1 MTQMVASLF
10 AFVITG
16 LARAI
21 TGARALW
28 RGCAPERVRRV
39 YFANHGSHIDFVLIW
54 SSLPPALRR
63 MTRPVA
69 GSDYWDRSGVR
80 RFIIHQVFRGVL
92 VDREHKP
99 DSPDP
104 IDVMVDAIDAGASL
118 IIFPEGTRNVEEGL
132 LPFKS
137 GIHRI
142 AQARPDIEFVPVWL
156 DNLKRVM
163 PKGKLLPLPIL
174 CTVSF
179 GAPIRL
185 HEGESREDFLSRTR
199 AALVALAE
207 EHAA

>member
-1 MTQMVASLF
+1 MVASLF

-92 VDREHKP
+92 VNREHKP

-104 IDVMVDAIDAGASL
+104 IDVMVNAIDAGASL
-118 IIFPEGTRNVEEGL
+118 VVFP
-132 LPFKS
+132 K
-137 GIHRI
+137 
-142 AQARPDIEFVPVWL
+142 ARA
-156 DNLKRVM
+156 
-163 PKGKLLPLPIL
+163 
-174 CTVSF
+174 T
-179 GAPIRL
+179 
-185 HEGESREDFLSRTR
+185 SRRACCRSR
-199 AALVALAE
+199 AASTALRRRAPTSSSCRCGWTI
-207 EHAA
+207 